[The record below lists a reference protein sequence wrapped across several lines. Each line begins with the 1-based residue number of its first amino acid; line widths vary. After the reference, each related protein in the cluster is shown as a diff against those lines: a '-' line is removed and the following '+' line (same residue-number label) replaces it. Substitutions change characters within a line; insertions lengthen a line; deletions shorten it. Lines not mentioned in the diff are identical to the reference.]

1 MAKTF
6 KRHHS
11 KRHHRHTKRHHT
23 GKNKRMIKKG
33 FKMVK
38 STSEKGFKKGFS
50 TVKTTSKKYMPAVK
64 SGLEG
69 VGSKVTK
76 TASKSVPILQKTTRD
91 LFSIMGFKKKGKY

>member
-1 MAKTF
+1 MTKTF
-6 KRHHS
+6 KKRHG

-23 GKNKRMIKKG
+23 GKNKRMIKRG

-38 STSEKGFKKGFS
+38 STSR
-50 TVKTTSKKYMPAVK
+50 KYMPAVK

-76 TASKSVPILQKTTRD
+76 TATKSIPILQKTTRD
-91 LFSIMGFKKKGKY
+91 LFSMIGMKKKR

>member
-1 MAKTF
+1 MTKTF
-6 KRHHS
+6 KKRHG

-23 GKNKRMIKKG
+23 GKNKRMIKRG

-38 STSEKGFKKGFS
+38 STSR
-50 TVKTTSKKYMPAVK
+50 KYMPAVK

-76 TASKSVPILQKTTRD
+76 TATKSVPVLQKATRD
-91 LFSIMGFKKKGKY
+91 IFSIFGMKKKR

>member
-1 MAKTF
+1 MTKTF
-6 KRHHS
+6 KKRHG

-23 GKNKRMIKKG
+23 GKNKRMIKRG

-38 STSEKGFKKGFS
+38 STSR
-50 TVKTTSKKYMPAVK
+50 KYMPAVK

-76 TASKSVPILQKTTRD
+76 TATKSVPVLQKATRD
-91 LFSIMGFKKKGKY
+91 IFSMFGMKKKR